1 MNNDSTP
8 AIIPDERL
16 ARVLPWLWLVPAF
29 LFLMWS
35 GVYWLDRDPIW
46 WDELWTI
53 RIAGAL
59 PDQTAATLRDVLAA
73 QLSEDPYHPP
83 LYYLLV
89 NLWGRVVGWTPFALR
104 TLSLL
109 LAMVTV
115 AVIYRAGA
123 VIYGRLTGRYAA
135 LLLAG
140 SALFGIYTHE
150 LRQYMLYLLF
160 AVLVVW
166 TYQAAL
172 RAVSLRRWHVACLML
187 SVVGFIY
194 AHYFAIFLLIALG
207 VYHLLFVPKNR
218 RWWQVAGIVSVSGVF
233 FVPWLAVALAGF
245 STLPADGRL
254 GVMRAPEILTNG
266 IYALGNGILA
276 PLFMGLLVL
285 GALQRRRAYAL
296 TLLGGTLALALLV
309 NAVQPVITH
318 IRYIIIILPLALLLV
333 ARGLTAL
340 THNRRGLAWG
350 LLALWFVVAGV
361 YTVDTRYADTVHRRV
376 HTLIFK
382 YNLPVDDLAEQM
394 HATAAAADAVIFYVP
409 EHHWA
414 VIGAYNYY
422 MHGLPARYTMLTP
435 LDQQAGPLATHLRD
449 FVRGT
454 GRVWFAV
461 EQSPLPDP
469 LTAPT
474 QATLAAQ
481 YHLCGRE
488 TVSTAITLYEYAR
501 VPLFCT
507 ADDDAQISY
516 RNGAHLLAVDDTR
529 DDEQV
534 TIYTQWDTAT
544 LPADVYSVGYY
555 VLDDANQVVAQS
567 DQALALG
574 ARAYAEVSVSL
585 DGLPAGTYRL
595 ALKVYEWQTLAG
607 VVGEDTR
614 DGTTSDLHVVETITL
629 SPPVGE
635 RAGG

>member
-1 MNNDSTP
+1 MIPITP
-8 AIIPDERL
+8 DDRF
-16 ARVLPWLWLVPAF
+16 ARMRPWLWLIPAL
-29 LFLMWS
+29 LFMLWS
-35 GVYWLDRDPIW
+35 GTYWLNRDAIW
-46 WDELWTI
+46 WDELWTL

-59 PDQTAATLRDVLAA
+59 PDQPAATLGDVLAA
-73 QLSEDPYHPP
+73 QLSVDPYHPP
-83 LYYLLV
+83 LYYVLV
-89 NLWGRVVGWTPFALR
+89 NLWGRVVGWSPFALR

-109 LAMVTV
+109 LGMVTV
-115 AVIYRAGA
+115 AVMYRAGA
-123 VIYGRLTGRYAA
+123 VLYGHRTARYAA

-166 TYQAAL
+166 AYQAAL
-172 RAVSLRRWHVACLML
+172 RAVTLRRWHVACLML

-207 VYHLLFVPKNR
+207 VYHLLFVPKHR

-233 FVPWLAVALAGF
+233 FLPWLAVALAGF
-245 STLPADGRL
+245 STLPDDGRL
-254 GVMRAPEILTNG
+254 GVMNTSELLVNG
-266 IYALGNGILA
+266 VYALGNGILA
-276 PLFMGLLVL
+276 PLFLCLLVL
-285 GALQRRRAYAL
+285 GASQRRRAYAL
-296 TLLGGTLALALLV
+296 TLLGGTLGIALVV
-309 NAVQPVITH
+309 NVIQPVITH
-318 IRYIIIILPLALLLV
+318 IRYIIIVLPLALLLV
-333 ARGLTAL
+333 ARGITVL
-340 THNRRGLAWG
+340 THVRRGLAWG
-350 LLALWFVVAGV
+350 VLVLWFVVAGV

-382 YNLPVDDLAEQM
+382 YNLPVDDLAQRM
-394 HATAAAADAVIFYVP
+394 QTTAFADDAVIFYVP

-435 LDQQAGPLATHLRD
+435 LTQQSGVLADHLRD

-488 TVSTAITLYEYAR
+488 TVSAAITLYEYAS
-501 VPLFCT
+501 VPIFCT
-507 ADDDAQISY
+507 IDDNAQITY
-516 RNGAHLLAVDDTR
+516 NNGADLLAVDATR
-529 DDEQV
+529 DAEQV

-544 LPADVYSVGYY
+544 LPTDVYSVGYY

-574 ARAYAEVSVSL
+574 ARAYAQVPVSL
-585 DGLPAGTYRL
+585 ADLTAGTYRL

-607 VVGEDTR
+607 VTGQDAR
-614 DGTTSDLHVVETITL
+614 SGTTSDLHVVETITI
-629 SPPVGE
+629 E
-635 RAGG
+635 